1 MSLSHL
7 ETIRNLLA
15 AGITE
20 PADCKPI
27 LPKLSGIRTVVFDV
41 YGTLLTSGHCRQY
54 PQPATSIEDLLRSI
68 LQEHKLAL
76 PETPHSLEANL
87 TALIQRE
94 HQAAR
99 ARGISCPEI
108 EIRAIW
114 SELLHHPVGEV
125 IEDVALQYECMT
137 NPVWPMPGAS
147 KLIADLKK
155 KPLSLGIVSNAQF
168 YTPLLF
174 PALLQETLPDLGFT
188 EFLCFFSYQYGLA
201 KPGEDLYLLLKEK
214 LATNGISPAHVLY
227 IGNDAHKDIHPAA
240 KAGFR
245 TALFAGDVDSL
256 KLHPDKPGLL
266 PPDAVVTHLEQ
277 ICHLLR

>member
-15 AGITE
+15 AGVTE

-41 YGTLLTSGHCRQY
+41 YGTLLASGHCRKN
-54 PQPATSIEDLLRSI
+54 PQPATSIEDLLRPI
-68 LQEHKLAL
+68 LQDHKLAL

-99 ARGISCPEI
+99 ARGISYPEI

-147 KLIADLKK
+147 NLIADLKK

-174 PALLQETLPDLGFT
+174 PALLQATLPDLGFT
-188 EFLCFFSYQYGLA
+188 EFLCLFSYQYGLA
-201 KPGEDLYLLLKEK
+201 KPGEDLYLLLKKK

-245 TALFAGDVDSL
+245 TALFAGDMNSL

-266 PPDAVVTHLEQ
+266 PPDAVVTHLQQ
-277 ICHLLR
+277 ICYLLR

>member
-15 AGITE
+15 AGVTE

-41 YGTLLTSGHCRQY
+41 YGTLLASGHCRKN
-54 PQPATSIEDLLRSI
+54 PQPATSIEDLLRPI
-68 LQEHKLAL
+68 LQDHKLAL
-76 PETPHSLEANL
+76 PETPHSLEAKL

-99 ARGISCPEI
+99 ARGISYPEI

-147 KLIADLKK
+147 NLIADLKK

-174 PALLQETLPDLGFT
+174 PALLQATLPDLGFT
-188 EFLCFFSYQYGLA
+188 EFLCLFSYQYGLA
-201 KPGEDLYLLLKEK
+201 KPGEDLYLLLKKK

-245 TALFAGDVDSL
+245 TALFAGDMNSL

-266 PPDAVVTHLEQ
+266 PPDAVVTHLQQ